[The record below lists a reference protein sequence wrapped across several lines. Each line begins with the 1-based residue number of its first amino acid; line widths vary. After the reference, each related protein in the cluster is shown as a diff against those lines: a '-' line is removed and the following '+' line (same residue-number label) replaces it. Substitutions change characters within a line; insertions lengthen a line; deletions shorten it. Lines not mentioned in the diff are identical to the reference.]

1 MSGSCAAPNDALMV
15 KDECDA
21 VGTCASGAAT
31 QSECG
36 TCSDSS
42 ATKDSACATVNGTW
56 TADVW
61 TPTGIWELSAEEVCW
76 VATARGL
83 TPHPQPPSPARGLT
97 PHPRPPRT
105 ESTLRATPEA

>member
-1 MSGSCAAPNDALMV
+1 MSGSCAAPNDALMF

-36 TCSDSS
+36 TCSDLS
-42 ATKDSACATVNGTW
+42 ATKESACATVGGTW

-83 TPHPQPPSPARGLT
+83 TPHP
-97 PHPRPPRT
+97 RPPRP